1 MWPSSG
7 RAPSSASR
15 AALQT
20 LGYTIL
26 EARDGD
32 EALQCFMSHAGPI
45 HLLIT
50 DVVMPRMSGRRLAD
64 LLLASRPG
72 LKVLFIS
79 GYTDDAVVRHGLL
92 DAGVAFLQKPFT
104 PSVLAQ
110 KVLHVLDQRQAFG
123 VRRKPLPP
131 TPSPQ
136 RRGGASQITSFLLP
150 LSVAGR
156 GLGGG
161 VSATGKEVR

>member
-1 MWPSSG
+1 LWPSSG

-104 PSVLAQ
+104 PSVLAR
-110 KVLHVLDQRQAFG
+110 KVLHVLDQR
-123 VRRKPLPP
+123 
-131 TPSPQ
+131 
-136 RRGGASQITSFLLP
+136 
-150 LSVAGR
+150 
-156 GLGGG
+156 
-161 VSATGKEVR
+161 